1 MSFRLS
7 RRNRFLQC
15 LTGLFLLLPALPSH
29 AFSACVGTAQQL
41 HDALANVALSGDA
54 IVVIKLRTG
63 TYIQTAGTGNFSATA
78 THSNQTVE
86 ISGGWSGPNN
96 SCQNKSFDAAD
107 TILVGG
113 AYNTALYLSTGNAVS
128 GSVLSAHDLTLANDG
143 YAATGFGAC
152 LMTYVSANNEAV
164 LERLQMVEC
173 LAPNSSNA
181 AGYLENTGGLL
192 TMRNV
197 YVRSSLAK
205 SNGGLSVSTYS
216 GGTTRLSHLSITNT
230 ASTGSDSLTSG
241 LYLANF
247 SDSFTYLS
255 NSVIWGNDPDAA
267 TMDLYTFGSGMFLT
281 RVHHGKRGGVPTS
294 NISPSTGDP
303 GFANYNDPHLR
314 ADSILIDS
322 GVANPVGG
330 SGTFD
335 AGGRTR
341 VLGGAVDVGAFESDL
356 LFANGFQAEP

>member
-7 RRNRFLQC
+7 LHNRFLRC
-15 LTGLFLLLPALPSH
+15 LTGLFLLLPALPGH
-29 AFSACVGTAQQL
+29 ALSTCVGTAQQL
-41 HDALANVALSGDA
+41 HDALASVALSSD
-54 IVVIKLRTG
+54 INVVIKVRTG

-78 THSNQTVE
+78 THSNQIVE

-96 SCQNKSFDAAD
+96 SCQNKSFDAAE

-128 GSVLSAHDLTLANDG
+128 GSVLSAHDLTLANNG
-143 YAATGFGAC
+143 YTATGLGAC

-205 SNGGLSVSTYS
+205 SNGGLSVNTYS

-230 ASTGSDSLTSG
+230 NSTGSDSLTSG

-267 TMDLYTFGSGMFLT
+267 TMDLNTFGSGMFLT
-281 RVHHGKRGGVPTS
+281 RVHYGKRGGVPTS

-303 GFANYNDPHLR
+303 GFTHYNDPHLR

-322 GVANPVGG
+322 GITNPLGG

-335 AGGRTR
+335 ANGLPRT
-341 VLGGAVDVGAFESDL
+341 LGGAVDVGAFESEL
-356 LFANGFQAEP
+356 LFADGFQPEL